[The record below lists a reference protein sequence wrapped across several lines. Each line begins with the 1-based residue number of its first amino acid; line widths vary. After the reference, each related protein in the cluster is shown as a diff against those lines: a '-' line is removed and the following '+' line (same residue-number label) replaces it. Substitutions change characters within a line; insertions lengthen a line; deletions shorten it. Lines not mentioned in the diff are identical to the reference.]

1 QGRRPR
7 AADFAVAPRLG
18 SDPLESIFAVARL
31 GPTLIMEDDGM
42 MALGLKSAA
51 QVLSHEGISLAVE
64 LGGFSL
70 ETVLVIRRPR
80 YDDRK
85 RRLALRQIDRGGQLG
100 AVCHGHHEVLAL
112 KRTLVVCP
120 KERRQQNPSQN
131 DGSAPA

>member
-1 QGRRPR
+1 AGSFEPILQKPGAEGAALVSPLMIHVGISDDDKLGLKRVRSDRRGHVLSDAEGRRPR

-64 LGGFSL
+64 LGG
-70 ETVLVIRRPR
+70 
-80 YDDRK
+80 
-85 RRLALRQIDRGGQLG
+85 
-100 AVCHGHHEVLAL
+100 
-112 KRTLVVCP
+112 
-120 KERRQQNPSQN
+120 
-131 DGSAPA
+131 